1 MPQLARM
8 TINSGLPLNF
18 RWPYHAKVMKMFE
31 QVNKMTGSQRDSVQ
45 FMPQKMGFTRQ
56 RVKSDLADA

>member
-1 MPQLARM
+1 
-8 TINSGLPLNF
+8 
-18 RWPYHAKVMKMFE
+18 MKMFE